1 MHHAGRQRAG
11 TSAGT
16 YPHTRTRCA
25 CCGASGARA
34 CPCGAETFFWILLA
48 VKTNDTPSD
57 VTDVIAKP
65 GGAAPERLADIAREA
80 DMLDTS
86 PEREQHAGQVAES
99 AQVVANNESE
109 LLVTLQAIRAMAF
122 PMLAMVVDEGR
133 MSALGQVWNDGVLG
147 ASAAAGAAVLEKHG
161 WSMGSLMG
169 DYGCYV
175 MLVAAL
181 APPVVMT
188 KKILEAPKEK
198 PRAPAPA
205 PAPAADGQQQ

>member
-1 MHHAGRQRAG
+1 MVNPKQADD
-11 TSAGT
+11 
-16 YPHTRTRCA
+16 
-25 CCGASGARA
+25 
-34 CPCGAETFFWILLA
+34 I
-48 VKTNDTPSD
+48 
-57 VTDVIAKP
+57 TDVIAKP
-65 GGAAPERLADIAREA
+65 AGAAPEKLSDIAREA

-86 PEREQHAGQVAES
+86 PDREAQAGQVAET
-99 AQVVANNESE
+99 AQAVANNESE

-122 PMLAMVVDEGR
+122 PMLAMVTDEQR
-133 MSALGQVWNDGVLG
+133 MNALGNVWNDGVLG

-188 KKILEAPKEK
+188 KKILETPKEK
-198 PRAPAPA
+198 PKAPTPAPA
-205 PAPAADGQQQ
+205 VNGQQQ